1 MNMTIG
7 IMITVF
13 GAAVA
18 NSVYQTVKAVN
29 DLRK

>member
-1 MNMTIG
+1 MTIG
-7 IMITVF
+7 LMIRVF